1 MGDFRGIEDIRRQFK
16 GGDPASIIRLAVLV
30 AGALILFSALMQTF
44 FTIKPEEQGIILR
57 FGRYVRTVDP
67 GLHFK
72 IPLGVEKLFKV
83 PVQRQL
89 KQEFGFRTLKADIR
103 SEYRKKGYEY
113 ESLMLT
119 GDLNSADV
127 EWVVQYRV
135 SDPIKFLFN
144 VRDVGTT
151 FRDIS
156 EAVMREIVGDRSVDE
171 VITWGKEEINMEA
184 EQKLQDL
191 CDQYETGLTIQVVL
205 LQDVNA
211 PPPVQP
217 SWNEVNEAEQEKD
230 KLVNQAKSKYNSQVP
245 RAAGEAERM
254 IKEAEGYAIERINE
268 ALGGASKFLQVY
280 EEYRRAPTVT
290 RRRYYLETMADI
302 IPRAGRKVI
311 VDEEEEG
318 VLRFLDLGMEGGG
331 K

>member
-1 MGDFRGIEDIRRQFK
+1 MSNSWNVDDFEIKNPGRM
-16 GGDPASIIRLAVLV
+16 
-30 AGALILFSALMQTF
+30 ALIALIIGAALLVLAGVRQTF
-44 FTIKPEEQGIILR
+44 FTVKPEEEGIVLR
-57 FGRYVRTVDP
+57 FGKHLRTVDP

-72 IPLGVEKLFKV
+72 LPFGLEKVYKV

-89 KQEFGFRTLKADIR
+89 KEEFGFRTTKAGVR
-103 SEYRKKGYEY
+103 SDYRKRGYES

-127 EWVVQYRV
+127 EWVVQYRI
-135 SDPIKFLFN
+135 SDPLKFLFN
-144 VRDVGTT
+144 VRSVENT

-156 EAVMREIVGDRSVDE
+156 EATMREIVGNRSVDE
-171 VITWGKEEINMEA
+171 VITWGKEEINLET
-184 EQKLQDL
+184 EVKLQEL
-191 CDQYETGLTIQVVL
+191 CDQYETGITVKVVL

-230 KLVNQAKSKYNSQVP
+230 KLVNQAKSQYNTEVP
-245 RAAGEAERM
+245 RASGQAERT
-254 IKEAEGYAIERINE
+254 IKEAEGYAIERVNQ
-268 ALGGASKFLQVY
+268 ALGEAHKFLSVY
-280 EEYRRAPTVT
+280 EEYKKAPEVT
-290 RRRYYLETMADI
+290 RRRFYLETMAHI

-311 VDEEEEG
+311 VDQDENG
-318 VLRFLDLGMEGGG
+318 ILRMLDLGAEGGG